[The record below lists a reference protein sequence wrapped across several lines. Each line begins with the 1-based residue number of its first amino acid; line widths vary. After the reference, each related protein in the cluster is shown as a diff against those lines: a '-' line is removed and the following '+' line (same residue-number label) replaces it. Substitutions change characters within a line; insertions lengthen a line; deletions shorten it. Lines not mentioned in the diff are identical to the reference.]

1 MLSSDENVETI
12 GQLIESV
19 KHYIGLRTKYAK
31 LDVTEK
37 VVRLLTALVMLVVL
51 SVLLMF
57 VLIYASFAVAYALE
71 EAVGRPAAFSVVA
84 VAYLLVLLS
93 FVVFRKKW
101 IEKPLV
107 KVLSDILMQE

>member
-12 GQLIESV
+12 GQLVESV

-37 VVRLLTALVMLVVL
+37 VVRLLTALVMLVAL

-57 VLIYASFAVAYALE
+57 VLIYASLAAAYALE
-71 EAVGRPAAFSVVA
+71 ASVGKPAAFLIVA
-84 VAYLLVLLS
+84 AVYLVVLLS
-93 FVVFRKKW
+93 FFAFRKKW
-101 IEKPLV
+101 IERPLV